1 MKKYWVL
8 AWDDY
13 YPSEGLNNVHSTHST
28 RREAQATMDELLKD
42 KVSDNVIMM
51 DISDM
56 IEGRDYSRDEHYEM
70 LLSLLDRMPDAYK
83 TALMKAQEVELVRL
97 LNERA

>member
-13 YPSEGLNNVHSTHST
+13 YPSSELKNVHSTHST
-28 RREAQATMDELLKD
+28 RREAQAIMDELLKD

-70 LLSLLDRMPDAYK
+70 LLSLLGRMPDAYK